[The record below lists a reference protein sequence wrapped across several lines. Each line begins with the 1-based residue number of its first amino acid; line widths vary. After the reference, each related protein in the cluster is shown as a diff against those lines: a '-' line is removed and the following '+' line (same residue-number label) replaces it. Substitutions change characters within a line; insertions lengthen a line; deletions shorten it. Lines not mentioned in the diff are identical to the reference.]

1 MVSET
6 RFTQWNKDRWTNVTY
21 ISKSKHKTTHFIGNT
36 RKQCMNNINRHN
48 TLKLAQIIK
57 LVQYHIE
64 GDQGLNHCS
73 YMLMNST
80 VNDFIWET
88 PDHSK
93 NSYCT
98 WVYCTVLSS
107 LFGSHYHWRYRNH
120 RRMIKIC
127 FITIIKRGTCRG
139 WIYCIQGYFF
149 RTSTHVNSFIPS

>member
-1 MVSET
+1 MLIYWNTLIKIKCIKKKYACYWWREFSFNPFKGVVSET

-88 PDHSK
+88 SDHSK

-98 WVYCTVLSS
+98 WVYCKS
-107 LFGSHYHWRYRNH
+107 L
-120 RRMIKIC
+120 II
-127 FITIIKRGTCRG
+127 FIWFTLPLK
-139 WIYCIQGYFF
+139 
-149 RTSTHVNSFIPS
+149 V

>member
-107 LFGSHYHWRYRNH
+107 LFGSHYHWRYRNQ

-127 FITIIKRGTCRG
+127 FITIDNQKR
-139 WIYCIQGYFF
+139 
-149 RTSTHVNSFIPS
+149 NL